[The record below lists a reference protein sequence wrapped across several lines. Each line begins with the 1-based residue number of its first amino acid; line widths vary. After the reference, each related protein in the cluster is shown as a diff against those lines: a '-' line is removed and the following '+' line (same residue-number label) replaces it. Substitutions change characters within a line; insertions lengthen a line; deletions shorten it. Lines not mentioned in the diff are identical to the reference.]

1 MSILAHLHVDG
12 DTEPGLYRFAS
23 IPRRGDRIHIE
34 QDDDILILTVERVDH
49 YPVAA
54 KLGAANIF
62 GSITPAVTVYC
73 GRVG

>member
-1 MSILAHLHVDG
+1 MILAHLYVDG
-12 DTEPGLYRFAS
+12 DTAPVAHRFAS
-23 IPRRGDRIHIE
+23 LPRRGDHIHIE
-34 QDDDILILTVERVDH
+34 QGRDVLVLTVERVDH

-54 KLGAANIF
+54 KHGASNIF